1 MNDLLLIFLLLLIQE
16 SKSNKF
22 LNPRYLIHESL
33 FISRVS

>member
-16 SKSNKF
+16 SRSNKF
-22 LNPRYLIHESL
+22 LNRYLIHESL